1 MRNFTVAALAVAL
14 AAGAP
19 FASSQAQVE
28 IAVRSVRVGADDVWR
43 TAAFYQN
50 VFGLKE
56 IQRIE
61 RPDLK
66 ESIMNFGQTV
76 DAARASKGVKVVVI
90 SRPAGTPKSAV
101 SNIILHCS
109 DMAAVLPKVTA
120 NGGTIERQPT
130 RSATSGSLI
139 AFVVDPAGNR
149 IELIQPPA

>member
-1 MRNFTVAALAVAL
+1 MRNFFVAATAVVLGVGAPLAV
-14 AAGAP
+14 
-19 FASSQAQVE
+19 SHAQVE
-28 IAVRSVRVGADDVWR
+28 IAVRSVRVGADDVWK

-56 IQRIE
+56 VQRVE

-66 ESIMNFGQTV
+66 ESIMNFGATV
-76 DAARASKGVKVVVI
+76 DAAKASKGVKVVVI

-109 DMAAVLPKVTA
+109 DIAAVIPKVVP
-120 NGGTIERQPT
+120 NGGTIERAPSK
-130 RSATSGSLI
+130 SATSGSTI

-149 IELIQPPA
+149 IELIQPAS